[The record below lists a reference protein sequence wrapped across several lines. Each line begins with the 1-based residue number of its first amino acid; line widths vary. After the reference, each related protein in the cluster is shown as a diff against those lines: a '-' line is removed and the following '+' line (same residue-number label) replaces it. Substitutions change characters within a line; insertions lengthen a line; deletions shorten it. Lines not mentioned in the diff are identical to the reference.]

1 MKYYYYLCPAKRKKD
16 MKKFLFILV
25 ALLLTITVGESMAQ
39 DSLAT
44 LSVEEMVGEE
54 DMAALQEM
62 ADGDMSSTSS

>member
-1 MKYYYYLCPAKRKKD
+1 M
-16 MKKFLFILV
+16 FILV